1 MSGQDRLPK
10 TSQWLQEQLPLTL
23 TTDGSNMRPMVTK
36 VKKIGIAGCGTIGRR
51 VASELDAGSIP
62 GATLVALNSRNIHR
76 AKEFASTLSNPVP
89 VLALHEMAQAVDLV
103 VEAAPGAA
111 MNDIATATLS
121 AGKDLMALS
130 GGALL
135 ERDDL
140 FDMAARNGAKVY
152 VPSGAIAGLD
162 GVASACAGEIDSITM
177 ITRKPPGGL
186 KGAPGV
192 EGMDLDAVTEPTV
205 VYEGPVQEACRLFP
219 ANVNVSAAL
228 SMAGIGPNKTAIRIY
243 ADPTVTRNTHE
254 IQVEGEFGKLTIK
267 IENVPSPENPRTG
280 KLSALSALVTLRRI
294 TSHIQIGT

>member
-1 MSGQDRLPK
+1 
-10 TSQWLQEQLPLTL
+10 
-23 TTDGSNMRPMVTK
+23 MRHNRPQGRQRV
-36 VKKIGIAGCGTIGRR
+36 GRR
-51 VASELDAGSIP
+51 
-62 GATLVALNSRNIHR
+62 
-76 AKEFASTLSNPVP
+76 
-89 VLALHEMAQAVDLV
+89 LHTWRDLV
-103 VEAAPGAA
+103 VEAAPGEA

-135 ERDDL
+135 DRNDL
-140 FDMAARNGAKVY
+140 FDMAQRTGAKVY

-192 EGMDLDAVTEPTV
+192 EGIDLDAITEPTV
-205 VYEGPVQEACRLFP
+205 VYEGPVLEACRLFP

-228 SMAGIGPNKTAIRIY
+228 SMAGIGPTETTIRIY

-254 IQVEGEFGKLTIK
+254 IQVEGEFGRLTIK
-267 IENVPSPENPRTG
+267 IENIPSEENPRTG
-280 KLSALSALVTLRRI
+280 KLSALSALATLRRI
-294 TSHIQIGT
+294 TSHVQIGT